1 MKNIIKII
9 LTGLF
14 ISFSSLTF
22 AQSYTTKDGY
32 SACISKNYINKLLDY
47 ANDRDYDAMQIL
59 YDNGVCISMKAGVT
73 VYVADTSW
81 GLVEIRPQGQTGTL
95 WTVMEAIRRN

>member
-1 MKNIIKII
+1 
-9 LTGLF
+9 
-14 ISFSSLTF
+14 
-22 AQSYTTKDGY
+22 
-32 SACISKNYINKLLDY
+32 
-47 ANDRDYDAMQIL
+47 
-59 YDNGVCISMKAGVT
+59 MKAGVT